1 MANASTSRILSI
13 QPVTRIEGHARIDL
27 HLDEAGQVR
36 DARVAISALRGFEQF
51 VIGRPAEE
59 IPRIV
64 TRICGICPWMH
75 HLAAVKAIDGCFGV
89 QPTVSGHLLREL
101 CQILAHIHD
110 KILHFFFLAA
120 PDFVFDGEA
129 DLSVRNIMGLVRRK
143 PELASR
149 VVRMRQLA
157 QQMLA
162 RFAGKAIH
170 PVAAVV
176 GGFSRAML
184 AEERQSLLTDAQD
197 LLDFAS
203 FALDFAK
210 ERVFGQLVEG
220 GLAGLGTITTGFLGT
235 VDAQGRMRLYDG
247 QLRLMQPD
255 GAFVDF
261 AAPDYEQFLS
271 EHVEPW
277 SSAKMVYAKCWG
289 EGFSLNPAQPSGVY
303 RVNTLARL
311 NVCETLATPRAQAE
325 LEEFRSHFGRP
336 AQATLLYHW
345 ARLIELVYACER
357 SLELLSDER
366 IIDPQVRHS
375 AVPRAGR
382 GIGHVEAP
390 RGTLI
395 HDYSTDDNGCITGAN
410 LIVGTT
416 HNIAP
421 MNLSVQQA
429 ARQLIH
435 NGEVD
440 EALLNRVEM
449 AMRAY
454 DP

>member
-1 MANASTSRILSI
+1 MPMTPAPQIISI
-13 QPVTRIEGHARIDL
+13 HPVTRIEGHARIDL
-27 HLDEAGQVR
+27 HLDASGQVR

-89 QPTVSGHLLREL
+89 QPTASGHLLREL

-120 PDFVFDGEA
+120 PDFVLDA
-129 DLSVRNIMGLVRRK
+129 QTDISVRNIMGLVQRE

-149 VVRMRQLA
+149 VVHMRQLA

-162 RFAGKAIH
+162 RFAGTAIH

-176 GGFSRAML
+176 GGFSKPML
-184 AEERQSLLTDAQD
+184 VEERTTLLADARQ

-203 FALDFAK
+203 FALDYGK
-210 ERVFGQLVEG
+210 QRVFNRLVG
-220 GLAGLGTITTGFLGT
+220 DFAGLGTITTGFLGT
-235 VDAQGRMRLYDG
+235 VDDQGCLRLYDG
-247 QLRLMQPD
+247 KLRLMEPG
-255 GAFVDF
+255 GASVDF
-261 AAPDYEQFLS
+261 AAEDYGQYLA
-271 EHVEPW
+271 EHIEPW

-311 NVCETLATPRAQAE
+311 NVCESMATPRAQAE

-357 SLELLSDER
+357 SLELLQDDR
-366 IIDPQVRHS
+366 IVDPAVRHP
-375 AVPRAGR
+375 AQPGAGR
-382 GIGHVEAP
+382 GVGHVEAP

-395 HDYSTDDNGCITGAN
+395 HDYSTDDNGCITRAN

-421 MNLSVQQA
+421 MNLSVHQA
-429 ARQLIH
+429 AASLISE
-435 NGEVD
+435 GEVD
-440 EALLNRVEM
+440 EEILNRIEM
-449 AMRAY
+449 AVRAY

>member
-1 MANASTSRILSI
+1 MAQTISI
-13 QPVTRIEGHARIDL
+13 HPVTRIEGHARIDL
-27 HLDEAGQVR
+27 MLDESGSVR

-89 QPTVSGHLLREL
+89 KPTISGHRLREL
-101 CQILAHIHD
+101 CQVLAHIHD

-120 PDFVFDGEA
+120 PDFVLDPDA
-129 DLSVRNIMGLVRRK
+129 DLSVRNIMGLVRQE
-143 PELASR
+143 PELASK
-149 VVRMRQLA
+149 VVAMRQLA
-157 QQMLA
+157 QLMLA

-176 GGFSRAML
+176 GGFSKPML
-184 AEERQSLLTDAQD
+184 ADERLALLADAQR

-203 FALDFAK
+203 HALEFAK
-210 ERVFGQLVEG
+210 KRALRRLVEEFD
-220 GLAGLGTITTGFLGT
+220 GLGSITTGFLGT
-235 VDAQGRMRLYDG
+235 VDEQGQLRLYDG
-247 QLRLMQPD
+247 QLRLMEANGD
-255 GAFVDF
+255 FVDF
-261 AAPDYEQFLS
+261 PAREYEQYLA

-289 EGFSLNPAQPSGVY
+289 EGFSLNPERPTGIY

-311 NVCETLATPRAQAE
+311 NVCASMATPRAQAE
-325 LEEFRSHFGRP
+325 LEEFRHHFGRP

-357 SLELLSDER
+357 CVELLGDAA
-366 IIDPQVRHS
+366 ITDPRVRS
-375 AVPRAGR
+375 AAQPGSGR

-395 HDYSTDDNGCITGAN
+395 HDYSTDDDGCITRAN

-421 MNLSVQQA
+421 MNLSVYQA
-429 ARQLIH
+429 AASLISE
-435 NGEVD
+435 GEVD
-440 EALLNRVEM
+440 EAILNKVEM
-449 AMRAY
+449 AVRAY

>member
-1 MANASTSRILSI
+1 MSQVISI
-13 QPVTRIEGHARIDL
+13 HPVTRIEGHARIDL
-27 HLDEAGQVR
+27 HLDESGRVR
-36 DARVAISALRGFEQF
+36 DARLAISALRGFEQF

-89 QPTVSGHLLREL
+89 QPTASGHLLREL

-120 PDFVFDGEA
+120 PDFVLDPDA
-129 DLSVRNIMGLVRRK
+129 DLSVRNIMGLVRQE
-143 PELASR
+143 PELAAR
-149 VVRMRQLA
+149 VVEMRQLA
-157 QQMLA
+157 QLMLA

-176 GGFSRAML
+176 GGFSKPML
-184 AEERQSLLTDAQD
+184 EEERKALLIDARK
-197 LLDFAS
+197 LLDFATY
-203 FALDFAK
+203 ALGFAK
-210 ERVFGQLVEG
+210 ERLFGRLVNEFD
-220 GLAGLGTITTGFLGT
+220 GLGTITTGFLGT
-235 VDAQGRMRLYDG
+235 VDDGGRLRLYDG
-247 QLRLMQPD
+247 RLRLMEAN
-255 GAFVDF
+255 GAYVDF
-261 AAPDYEQFLS
+261 SAQEYEQYLA

-289 EGFSLNPAQPSGVY
+289 EGFSLNPEHPSGVY

-311 NVCETLATPRAQAE
+311 NVCQSMATPRAQAE
-325 LEEFRSHFGRP
+325 LEEFRHAFGRP

-357 SLELLSDER
+357 SVELLGDAGITE
-366 IIDPQVRHS
+366 PLVRNV
-375 AVPRAGR
+375 AQPGAGR

-395 HDYSTDDNGCITGAN
+395 HDYSTDENGCITRAN

-421 MNLSVQQA
+421 MNLSVHRA
-429 ARQLIH
+429 AASLISE
-435 NGEVD
+435 GVVD
-440 EALLNRVEM
+440 DEILNRIEM
-449 AMRAY
+449 AVRAY

>member
-1 MANASTSRILSI
+1 MSEVISI
-13 QPVTRIEGHARIDL
+13 HPVTRIEGHARIDV
-27 HLDEAGQVR
+27 HLDESGRVR
-36 DARVAISALRGFEQF
+36 DTRVAISALRGFEQF

-75 HLAAVKAIDGCFGV
+75 HLAAVKAVDGCFGV
-89 QPTVSGHLLREL
+89 QPSASGTLLREL
-101 CQILAHIHD
+101 CQVLAHIHD

-120 PDFVFDGEA
+120 PDFVLDPQT
-129 DLSVRNIMGLVRRK
+129 DLSVRNIMGLVRK
-143 PELASR
+143 EPELAR
-149 VVRMRQLA
+149 QVVAMRQLA

-162 RFAGKAIH
+162 RFSGKAIH

-176 GGFSRAML
+176 GGFSKPMFE
-184 AEERQSLLTDAQD
+184 EERQALLVDARN
-197 LLDFAS
+197 LLDFACY
-203 FALDFAK
+203 ALEFAK
-210 ERVFGQLVEG
+210 KQAFGRLVNEFD
-220 GLAGLGTITTGFLGT
+220 GLGAITTGFLGT
-235 VDAQGRMRLYDG
+235 VDAKGRLRLYEG
-247 QLRLMQPD
+247 NLRLMEA
-255 GAFVDF
+255 GGEFVDF
-261 AAPDYEQFLS
+261 PAQDYEQYLA

-289 EGFSLNPAQPSGVY
+289 EGFSLNPDNPSGVY

-311 NVCETLATPRAQAE
+311 NVCESMATPRAQAE
-325 LEEFRSHFGRP
+325 LEEFRRHFGRP
-336 AQATLLYHW
+336 AQATMLYHW

-357 SLELLSDER
+357 SVELLGER
-366 IIDPQVRHS
+366 GIVDPRVRS
-375 AVPRAGR
+375 AVQPGAGR

-395 HDYSTDDNGCITGAN
+395 HDFSTDENGCITRAN

-421 MNLSVQQA
+421 MNLSVHRA
-429 ARQLIH
+429 AAALISD
-435 NGEVD
+435 GAAD
-440 EALLNRVEM
+440 DALLNRIEM

>member
-1 MANASTSRILSI
+1 
-13 QPVTRIEGHARIDL
+13 
-27 HLDEAGQVR
+27 
-36 DARVAISALRGFEQF
+36 
-51 VIGRPAEE
+51 
-59 IPRIV
+59 
-64 TRICGICPWMH
+64 MH

-89 QPTVSGHLLREL
+89 QPTASGHLLREL

-120 PDFVFDGEA
+120 PDFVLSPEV
-129 DLSVRNIMGLVRRK
+129 DLSVRNIMGLVRQE
-143 PELASR
+143 PELAHR
-149 VVRMRQLA
+149 VVTMRQLA

-176 GGFSRAML
+176 GGFSKPMGEGERA
-184 AEERQSLLTDAQD
+184 ALLVDGEQ

-210 ERVFGQLVEG
+210 KRVFGRLVEEFG
-220 GLAGLGTITTGFLGT
+220 SLGAITTGFLGT
-235 VDAQGRMRLYDG
+235 VDEQGRLRLYDG
-247 QLRLMQPD
+247 QLRLMEP
-255 GAFVDF
+255 GGNYVDF
-261 AAPDYEQFLS
+261 SPQAYGQYLA

-289 EGFSLNPAQPSGVY
+289 EGFSLNPEHPSGIY

-311 NVCETLATPRAQAE
+311 NTCDAMATPRAQAE
-325 LEEFRSHFGRP
+325 LEQFRHHFGRP

-345 ARLIELVYACER
+345 ARLIELIYACER
-357 SLELLSDER
+357 SLELLADDR
-366 IIDPQVRHS
+366 IIDPAVRNP
-375 AVPRAGR
+375 VEPGAGR

-395 HDYSTDDNGCITGAN
+395 HEYGTDENGCITRAN

-421 MNLSVQQA
+421 MNLSVHQA
-429 ARQLIH
+429 AASLISE
-435 NGEVD
+435 GEVD
-440 EALLNRVEM
+440 DEILNRVEM
-449 AMRAY
+449 AVRAY